1 MRPGVLSS
9 SLQLPFHPG
18 EGRGRNET
26 PYPKPAEKC
35 QLPEGLAASLP
46 KCLSLHLGAGGLCIE
61 TLRLKGMELAG
72 HLEHNWGGS
81 GSSSKPCVSCLP
93 GTSLG
98 SVPGG
103 SITKGT
109 PSTRVPSESPITYR
123 GSITHVGV
131 WGHSVRVQ
139 GGTRRRHSGRG
150 PDCGQS
156 SGQPTHSPRSIPAW
170 PPPQWMGWLLGGTRL
185 FCEHSSLL
193 RARHLRC

>member
-1 MRPGVLSS
+1 MSCP
-9 SLQLPFHPG
+9 HPCG
-18 EGRGRNET
+18 CPSIPRRVEAGMGPLIQNL
-26 PYPKPAEKC
+26 AEKC

-46 KCLSLHLGAGGLCIE
+46 KCLSLPLGAGDSA
-61 TLRLKGMELAG
+61 LRHREWSGWSLQVTRSTAG
-72 HLEHNWGGS
+72 VALGPAL
-81 GSSSKPCVSCLP
+81 KPCVSCLP

-131 WGHSVRVQ
+131 QGHSVRDQ

-156 SGQPTHSPRSIPAW
+156 SGQPTHSPPPASLSG
-170 PPPQWMGWLLGGTRL
+170 PCPSGWGGFLGVPACSVSVHLLSWEPGI
-185 FCEHSSLL
+185 
-193 RARHLRC
+193 